1 MFEHFV
7 ASSLLAVVST
17 NALAGQKICMSIG
30 RTEMPAFSA
39 QNDGKIWIT
48 APLIGSV
55 SAASGTIT
63 AQLETKS
70 GLNTDLSCYF
80 LHNTGGAF
88 HTQTTLS

>member
-1 MFEHFV
+1 MHIVSNWKERRFMFEHFV

-48 APLIGSV
+48 APLIGWQ
-55 SAASGTIT
+55 AAP
-63 AQLETKS
+63 LR
-70 GLNTDLSCYF
+70 LNSKQKAD
-80 LHNTGGAF
+80 
-88 HTQTTLS
+88 